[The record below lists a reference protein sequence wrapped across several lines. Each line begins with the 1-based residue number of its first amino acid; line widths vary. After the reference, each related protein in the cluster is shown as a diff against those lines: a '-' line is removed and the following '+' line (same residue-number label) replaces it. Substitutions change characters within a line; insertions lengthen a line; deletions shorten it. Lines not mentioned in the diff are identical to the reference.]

1 MEYTMKV
8 FSRVILLI
16 VCLITFQNFHFLFE
30 QIYEY
35 KLLPSGGSEFDQ
47 FGSSVSIS
55 RDYAIV
61 GAYLDDDNGEE
72 SGSVYIFKRDGSNW
86 LEKQKLTAS
95 DGAEGDRFGI
105 SVSISGDYAIVGAYI
120 DDDNGVNS
128 GSAYIFKRD
137 GSNWTE
143 EQKLTASDGAEDDW
157 FGRFVSIS
165 GEYAIVSAYF
175 NDDNGINS
183 GSAYIFKRD
192 GSNWIEEQKLTASD
206 GDRDDAFGISVSI
219 SGDYAFV
226 GAYEDDDNGINSG
239 SAYIFKRD
247 GSNWIEKQ
255 KLTASDGDEVD
266 QFGRSISI
274 SGKYAIVGANYDDDN
289 GVYFSGSA
297 YIFERDGTNWT
308 EEQKLTASDGAEYDF
323 FGSSVSISDEY
334 VIVGAYLDDD
344 NGVNSGSAYIFRR
357 DSSNWIEEQKF
368 TASDGA
374 EDDWF
379 GFSVSI
385 SGNYAIVGSLL
396 DDDNGEESGSAY
408 IYSGFV
414 VGVNENHISFTL
426 SQNFPNPF
434 NNSTIINYSIPNEG
448 LVTLKVYDVLGN
460 EITTLVNGDQS
471 IGNYEIEY
479 DGSELPSGVYF
490 YRLQSDSFVETKKMV
505 LMK

>member
-1 MEYTMKV
+1 VEDSIKV
-8 FSRVILLI
+8 FSRMILLV
-16 VCLITFQNFHFLFE
+16 VCLITFQNFHFLFS

-55 RDYAIV
+55 GDYAIV
-61 GAYLDDDNGEE
+61 GSSLDDDNGEE
-72 SGSVYIFKRDGSNW
+72 SGSAYIFKRDGSNW
-86 LEKQKLTAS
+86 IEKQKLTAS
-95 DGAEGDRFGI
+95 DGAEGDRFGT

-120 DDDNGVNS
+120 DDDKGVNS
-128 GSAYIFKRD
+128 GSAYIFKRV
-137 GSNWTE
+137 GLSWTE
-143 EQKLTASDGAEDDW
+143 EQKLTASDGDEDDW

-206 GDRDDAFGISVSI
+206 GDSDDAFGISVSI

-226 GAYEDDDNGINSG
+226 GAYGDDDNGINSG
-239 SAYIFKRD
+239 SAYIFKKD

-289 GVYFSGSA
+289 GVYYSGSA
-297 YIFERDGTNWT
+297 YIFERDGSNWT
-308 EEQKLTASDGAEYDF
+308 EEQKLTASDGDEYDH
-323 FGSSVSISDEY
+323 FGSSVSISGEY
-334 VIVGAYLDDD
+334 VIVGAYFDDD
-344 NGVNSGSAYIFRR
+344 NEVNSGSAYIFRR
-357 DSSNWIEEQKF
+357 DSSNWIEKQKL

-396 DDDNGEESGSAY
+396 DDDNGVSSGSAY

-414 VGVNENHISFTL
+414 MGVDENHISFAL
-426 SQNFPNPF
+426 SQNYPNPF

-448 LVTLKVYDVLGN
+448 LVTLKVYDVLGS
-460 EITTLVNGDQS
+460 EVATLVNEEKTAGSYEVEFTGD
-471 IGNYEIEY
+471 G
-479 DGSELPSGVYF
+479 LPSGIYF
-490 YRLQSDSFVETKKMV
+490 YRFVAGSYIETRKMI
-505 LMK
+505 LIK